1 MVPSCPSCIYAW
13 SSLPP
18 QDDGSEYPNEYG
30 CCDNRSLNAYELCG
44 IVDYIDLFDGAI
56 FDPAAAVGKP
66 DNVNPPFAAEIMSQT
81 VGTPAV
87 SLSPSILA
95 QVLQGFPNNEFT
107 LAGWVRHVST
117 QAEYIFSI
125 DENNS
130 DHYFTVYI
138 TNNRLQFE
146 YRRPFQP
153 GEVTDPTGQNIR
165 QQLKVIFNSPDNVP
179 DGSTQRPSG
188 HLLSDGRWHFIAI
201 VSEGRRMAYYLDG
214 ERFDPWSI
222 VYRTPDGRRMQIY
235 SDASNP
241 VLELPYDL
249 YIPSD
254 MSLVQGS
261 IGGEGNDPNHNLFQ
275 GFVSK
280 LILIREAVD
289 RNMLH
294 CFAACTESLLSTLED
309 TPLLQ
314 QYNPVTR
321 LLRVTGDYNIE
332 TYERYLASVRYESGI
347 LQARDRKEITFKVS
361 CPYSDFLIF

>member
-1 MVPSCPSCIYAW
+1 MLFFS
-13 SSLPP
+13 P
-18 QDDGSEYPNEYG
+18 QDGSSNYPNEYG
-30 CCDNRSLNAYELCG
+30 CCDNATLNAYELCG
-44 IVDYIDLFDGAI
+44 ILDYIDLFEGAI

-66 DNVNPPFAAEIMSQT
+66 DNVDPPFAAEITSQT
-81 VGTPAV
+81 LGTPAV
-87 SLSPSILA
+87 SLSPTVLA

-117 QAEYIFSI
+117 EAEYIFSI

-138 TNNRLQFE
+138 TRNRLQFE

-153 GEVTDPTGQNIR
+153 GEVTDPNGQSVR

-179 DGSTQRPSG
+179 DGSTPKPSN
-188 HLLSDGRWHFIAI
+188 HALSDGQWHFIAI
-201 VSEGRRMAYYLDG
+201 VSEGRRMTYYLDG

-222 VYRTPDGRRMQIY
+222 IFRSPDGRRQQIY
-235 SDASNP
+235 SDASTP

-249 YIPSD
+249 YLPSD

-261 IGGEGNDPNHNLFQ
+261 IGGEGNDPKHNLER
-275 GFVSK
+275 GSVSK
-280 LILIREAVD
+280 LILIRKAVE
-289 RNMLH
+289 LKTLQ
-294 CFAACTESLLSTLED
+294 CFAACTEGLISTLQN

-321 LLRVTGDYNIE
+321 LLSITGNYSIE
-332 TYERYLASVRYESGI
+332 TYEEYLASVRYESGV
-347 LQARDRKEITFKVS
+347 LQARDSKVITLEVS
-361 CPYSDFLIF
+361 YHFQIFCLN

>member
-1 MVPSCPSCIYAW
+1 M
-13 SSLPP
+13 
-18 QDDGSEYPNEYG
+18 
-30 CCDNRSLNAYELCG
+30 
-44 IVDYIDLFDGAI
+44 DYIDLFDGAV

-66 DNVNPPFAAEIMSQT
+66 DNVNPPFAAEILSQT

-87 SLSPSILA
+87 GLSPGVLA
-95 QVLQGFPNNEFT
+95 EVLQGFPNNEFT

-153 GEVTDPTGQNIR
+153 GELTDPIGQNGR
-165 QQLKVIFNSPDNVP
+165 QQIKVIFNSPDNIP
-179 DGSTQRPSG
+179 DGSTTRPSN
-188 HLLSDGRWHFIAI
+188 HLLSDGEWHFIAI

-222 VYRTPDGRRMQIY
+222 MYRLPDGRRQQIY
-235 SDASNP
+235 SDASTP

-261 IGGEGNDPNHNLFQ
+261 IGGEGNDPNHNLQQ
-275 GFVSK
+275 GSVSK
-280 LILIREAVD
+280 LVLIRQAVD
-289 RNMLH
+289 RSTLH
-294 CFAACTESLLSTLED
+294 CFAACTESLISTLGD

-314 QYNPVTR
+314 QYNPVNR
-321 LLRVTGDYNIE
+321 SLSITGNYSIE
-332 TYERYLASVRYESGI
+332 TYERYLASVRYESGV
-347 LQARDRKEITFKVS
+347 LQPRDSKEINLQVS
-361 CPYSDFLIF
+361 YSFSDFLSN